1 MSGQTKKDVAKATVS
16 IAGIKWPVEAEFYGE
31 ESDRAAVLMASFE
44 FFGASFYLNCVAY
57 EEGEDGERR
66 LSRGV
71 PMAIAERFHHLRG
84 LATGDVE
91 GELTTCEIDGRRYV
105 MWVEPGGE

>member
-1 MSGQTKKDVAKATVS
+1 MSGRTKQPAAKATVS
-16 IAGIKWPVEAEFYGE
+16 IAGVKWPVEAEFYGDA
-31 ESDRAAVLMASFE
+31 SDRAAVLMASFE
-44 FFGASFYLNCVAY
+44 FFGASFYLQCVAY
-57 EEGEDGERR
+57 EEDEAGERR
-66 LSRGV
+66 LSQGV

-91 GELTTCEIDGRRYV
+91 GELNTCEIDGRRYV